1 MVLAYYGVALISL
14 SPENCHSLTSF
25 TRSVTIAPGKR
36 LPARQKDR
44 PIRNDRHEKSGIDF

>member
-1 MVLAYYGVALISL
+1 MVLAHYGVAFISL

-44 PIRNDRHEKSGIDF
+44 PIRNGRHEKSAIDF